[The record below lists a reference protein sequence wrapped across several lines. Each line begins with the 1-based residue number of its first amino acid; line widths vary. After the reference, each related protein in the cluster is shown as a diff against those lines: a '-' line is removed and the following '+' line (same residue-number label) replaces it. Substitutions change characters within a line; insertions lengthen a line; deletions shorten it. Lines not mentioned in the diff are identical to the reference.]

1 MLTWRCTS
9 PPSPRTSPLSPGC
22 ARSSSSNSPPT
33 VAAETSTRSRLLVA
47 RRNGVGMY
55 TVTAMTVPR
64 FFRSVSPLASAE
76 APPRLARPRPISPLA
91 SAEAPPRLA
100 LPLTQVSLARV
111 GQHGNDEL
119 VRLELRGD
127 SARGKR
133 GGAGRGS
140 DQQPLL
146 AREAPRPHQRV
157 LVAHLDDPIDDVTVE
172 HARHERRADSL
183 DGVRM
188 RLATG
193 EDGRFRGLHGD
204 QSNARH
210 LLPEHLADPR
220 QRPAGADA
228 RDER

>member
-1 MLTWRCTS
+1 MFTWRCTS

-33 VAAETSTRSRLLVA
+33 AAAETSTRSRLLVA

-100 LPLTQVSLARV
+100 RPRPISPLASAEAPTRLALPLTQVSLARV
-111 GQHGNDEL
+111 GQHGDDEL

-188 RLATG
+188 RLAKI
-193 EDGRFRGLHGD
+193 
-204 QSNARH
+204 
-210 LLPEHLADPR
+210 
-220 QRPAGADA
+220 
-228 RDER
+228 